1 MPYTIPPRKPT
12 QPVENKDSTWNN
24 GAHYPGPDGSSRSTE
39 HLVDVVGNSLVLE
52 WHGMRVVAQRGRE
65 IPVPEALL
73 GPQQLAPSD
82 EEGGHAVSQTVQ
94 RCSGDVGSAGELG
107 GPMPEG
113 AGRES
118 DVMADSGE
126 KSQGPKDTP

>member
-1 MPYTIPPRKPT
+1 MPKIPYRSSG
-12 QPVENKDSTWNN
+12 QPAEKREGQRSGPPDSLPALADFQ
-24 GAHYPGPDGSSRSTE
+24 GRTE